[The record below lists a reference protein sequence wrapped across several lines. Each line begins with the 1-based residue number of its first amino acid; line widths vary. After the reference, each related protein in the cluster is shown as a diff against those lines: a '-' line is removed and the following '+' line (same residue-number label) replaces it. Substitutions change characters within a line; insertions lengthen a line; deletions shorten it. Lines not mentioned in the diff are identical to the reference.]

1 MIEPLTKQMLE
12 GYIAYYTQLMEQN
25 LALAEQ
31 EERQDLDSSHTLHLA
46 NQQKV
51 MVEYYKGQLER
62 LKEQTK

>member
-12 GYIAYYTQLMEQN
+12 DYIAYYTQLMEQN
-25 LALAEQ
+25 LALAET

-62 LKEQTK
+62 IKEQTK

>member
-1 MIEPLTKQMLE
+1 MIEPLTRQMLE

-31 EERQDLDSSHTLHLA
+31 EERKDLDSSHTLHLA

-62 LKEQTK
+62 INE